1 MKIARRGSSRDQR
14 SQGELFSQRA
24 LALLWDGARDPTVN
38 TPQREGEAVPGPPG
52 ECLAQMRKEIC
63 VGLLVIDTNDFMSR
77 TPPKELGDGC
87 TVRIGEQ
94 CNHRTEVEA
103 KPGDAC
109 GVDTLRAS
117 VIISLMNQRIM
128 LVAVDVVIFG
138 KDDVSTDCDSESV
151 SEEVQPPVFGGTSFP
166 RDLIDEMRQVSLD
179 ITASSIRNLRSI
191 IKSQGDLDLDDDITI
206 WVDIRMRPRAEPCSI
221 DCVLDTFEREFFG
234 HTTVLSV

>member
-1 MKIARRGSSRDQR
+1 MI
-14 SQGELFSQRA
+14 
-24 LALLWDGARDPTVN
+24 
-38 TPQREGEAVPGPPG
+38 PGLPG

-63 VGLLVIDTNDFMSR
+63 VGLLVVDMNDFMSR

-94 CNHRTEVEA
+94 CSHRTEVEA

-128 LVAVDVVIFG
+128 LVAVDAVIFG
-138 KDDVSTDCDSESV
+138 KDDVTPDCDSESV
-151 SEEVQPPVFGGTSFP
+151 SEEVQSPAFGGTSLP

-179 ITASSIRNLRSI
+179 ITASSIRNLRST
-191 IKSQGDLDLDDDITI
+191 IKSQRDLDLDDDITT

-221 DCVLDTFEREFFG
+221 DCVIDTFEREFSG
-234 HTTVLSV
+234 HISVLSV

>member
-1 MKIARRGSSRDQR
+1 M

-24 LALLWDGARDPTVN
+24 LALLWNGARDPTVN
-38 TPQREGEAVPGPPG
+38 IPQREGEVIPGLPG

-63 VGLLVIDTNDFMSR
+63 VGLLVVDMNDFMSR

-94 CNHRTEVEA
+94 CSHRTEVEA
-103 KPGDAC
+103 KPGDAY

-117 VIISLMNQRIM
+117 VIIPLMNQGIM
-128 LVAVDVVIFG
+128 LVAVDAVIFG
-138 KDDVSTDCDSESV
+138 KDDVTPDCDSESV
-151 SEEVQPPVFGGTSFP
+151 SEEVQSPAFGGTSLP

-179 ITASSIRNLRSI
+179 ITASSIRNLRST
-191 IKSQGDLDLDDDITI
+191 IKSQRDLDLDDDITT

-221 DCVLDTFEREFFG
+221 DCVIDTFEREFSG
-234 HTTVLSV
+234 HISVLSV

>member
-1 MKIARRGSSRDQR
+1 M
-14 SQGELFSQRA
+14 
-24 LALLWDGARDPTVN
+24 WDGARDPTVN
-38 TPQREGEAVPGPPG
+38 IPQREGKVIPGLPG

-63 VGLLVIDTNDFMSR
+63 VGLLVVDMNDFMSR

-94 CNHRTEVEA
+94 CSHRTEVEV

-109 GVDTLRAS
+109 EVDTFRATL
-117 VIISLMNQRIM
+117 VIPLVNQGIM
-128 LVAVDVVIFG
+128 LVAVDVVSFG

-151 SEEVQPPVFGGTSFP
+151 SEEVQLPVFSGTSLP

-179 ITASSIRNLRSI
+179 ITASSIRNLRST
-191 IKSQGDLDLDDDITI
+191 IKSQGDLDLDDDITT
-206 WVDIRMRPRAEPCSI
+206 WVDIRMQPRAEPCSI

>member
-1 MKIARRGSSRDQR
+1 M
-14 SQGELFSQRA
+14 
-24 LALLWDGARDPTVN
+24 WDGARDPTVN
-38 TPQREGEAVPGPPG
+38 IPQREGKVIPGLPG

-63 VGLLVIDTNDFMSR
+63 VGLLVVDMNDFMSR

-94 CNHRTEVEA
+94 CSHRTEVEV

-109 GVDTLRAS
+109 EVDTFRATL
-117 VIISLMNQRIM
+117 VIPLVNQGIM
-128 LVAVDVVIFG
+128 LVAVDVVSFG

-151 SEEVQPPVFGGTSFP
+151 SEEVQLPVFSGTSLP

-179 ITASSIRNLRSI
+179 ITASSIRNLRSV
-191 IKSQGDLDLDDDITI
+191 IKSQGDLDLDDDVTT

-221 DCVLDTFEREFFG
+221 DCVLDTFEREFSG
-234 HTTVLSV
+234 HISVLSM

>member
-1 MKIARRGSSRDQR
+1 M

-24 LALLWDGARDPTVN
+24 LALLWNGARDPTVN
-38 TPQREGEAVPGPPG
+38 IPQREGEVIPGLPG

-63 VGLLVIDTNDFMSR
+63 VGLLVVDMNDFMSR

-94 CNHRTEVEA
+94 CSHRTEVEA
-103 KPGDAC
+103 KPGDAY

-117 VIISLMNQRIM
+117 VIIPLMNQGIM
-128 LVAVDVVIFG
+128 LVAVDAVIFG
-138 KDDVSTDCDSESV
+138 KDDVTPDCDSESV
-151 SEEVQPPVFGGTSFP
+151 SEEVQSPAFGGTSLP

-179 ITASSIRNLRSI
+179 ITASSIRNLRST
-191 IKSQGDLDLDDDITI
+191 IKSQRDLVLDDDITT

-221 DCVLDTFEREFFG
+221 DCVIDTFEREFSG
-234 HTTVLSV
+234 HISVLSV

>member
-1 MKIARRGSSRDQR
+1 M

-24 LALLWDGARDPTVN
+24 LALLWNGARDPTVN
-38 TPQREGEAVPGPPG
+38 IPQREGEVIPGLPG

-63 VGLLVIDTNDFMSR
+63 VGLLVVDMNDFMSR

-94 CNHRTEVEA
+94 CSHRTEVEA

-117 VIISLMNQRIM
+117 VIIPLMNQGIM
-128 LVAVDVVIFG
+128 LVAVDVVLFG

-151 SEEVQPPVFGGTSFP
+151 SEEVQPPVFGGTSLP
-166 RDLIDEMRQVSLD
+166 RDLIDEMRQVSPN

-191 IKSQGDLDLDDDITI
+191 IKSQGDLDLDDDITT

-221 DCVLDTFEREFFG
+221 DCVLDTFEREFSG
-234 HTTVLSV
+234 HISVLSM